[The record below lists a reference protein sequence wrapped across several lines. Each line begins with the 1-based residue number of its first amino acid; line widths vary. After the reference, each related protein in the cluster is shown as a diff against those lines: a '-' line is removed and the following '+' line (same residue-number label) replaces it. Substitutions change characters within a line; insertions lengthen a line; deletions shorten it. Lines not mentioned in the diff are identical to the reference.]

1 MFILN
6 FLNKLIHNLQDE
18 NIPQEGRIALAIF
31 ILSLVLLVSYL
42 NTMVYFIILIS
53 LGSETIQNW
62 INQQDYIRKIVNI
75 YKNTRIAFLVFEICL
90 SLFIILFLLYY
101 SHLIYTHFIR

>member
-53 LGSETIQNW
+53 LGSETIQN
-62 INQQDYIRKIVNI
+62 
-75 YKNTRIAFLVFEICL
+75 
-90 SLFIILFLLYY
+90 
-101 SHLIYTHFIR
+101 